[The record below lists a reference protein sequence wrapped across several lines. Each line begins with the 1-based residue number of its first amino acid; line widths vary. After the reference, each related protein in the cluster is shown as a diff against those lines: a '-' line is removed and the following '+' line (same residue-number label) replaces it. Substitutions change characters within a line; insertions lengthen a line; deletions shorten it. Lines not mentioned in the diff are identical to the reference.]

1 MEKETLIQNLK
12 AKVGETD
19 FAVLSQRTIDS
30 IVDPLLPSFADDE
43 KVTEETY
50 ALPVNMLK
58 SYIGQYRHD
67 LAEGMKSGKTAW
79 ETEQKAA
86 QKKAIEDALA
96 AAKAEW
102 EKGKKTEDPAE
113 KKKPATEDIDKKI
126 EDKFNLLLE
135 GLTGKEGAIGKLS
148 DTVNTFISG
157 FEQRRKEDAV
167 NKIRESLKSYLLDE
181 RLADREPVVNL
192 AIKEMTI
199 DEKSDLDTLKVEVE
213 KKYEQLYKDF
223 YGDGNGG
230 PYAGGAGGGQ
240 DSNKAF
246 DDFIKE
252 RKAQAEREAK
262 DAEALT
268 KLMM

>member
-19 FAVLSQRTIDS
+19 FAVLSQRTVDS
-30 IVDPLLPSFADDE
+30 IVEPLLPMFAEDE
-43 KVTEETY
+43 KVTDETY

-67 LAEGMKSGKTAW
+67 LAEGMKSGKTTW
-79 ETEQKAA
+79 ETEQKSI

-96 AAKAEW
+96 AAKVEW
-102 EKGKKTEDPAE
+102 EKGVKPVEKPIEKPAE
-113 KKKPATEDIDKKI
+113 PDIDKKI
-126 EDKFNLLLE
+126 EDKFNLLLDS
-135 GLTGKEGAIGKLS
+135 LTGKEGAIGKLS

-157 FEQRRKEDAV
+157 FEQRRKEDVV
-167 NKIRESLKSYLLDE
+167 NRIRESLKSYLLDE

-199 DEKSDLDTLKVEVE
+199 DEKSDLDALKVEVE

-223 YGDGNGG
+223 YGDVNGS

-246 DDFIKE
+246 EDFIKE
-252 RKAQAEREAK
+252 RQAQAEREAK
-262 DAEALT
+262 DADALS